1 MTIEYILLF
10 FVVFLIGLKAFMS
23 APQAAFMEAG
33 PKLGA
38 RVERQLITGQGFS
51 QNHDV
56 RWLPEK

>member
-10 FVVFLIGLKAFMS
+10 FVVFVIGLKAFMS

-38 RVERQLITGQGFS
+38 RVERQLVTGHGFAK
-51 QNHDV
+51 DRV
-56 RWLPEK
+56 RWVTEE